1 MLMIES
7 MTKLSPRTPSCFS
20 LQQMGTYQVQ
30 TNHINLEV
38 MCVFFESGGHVCWVM
53 IASIPIIHFL
63 GIIEGPGMH
72 EHRLAF
78 IMV

>member
-1 MLMIES
+1 L
-7 MTKLSPRTPSCFS
+7 
-20 LQQMGTYQVQ
+20 
-30 TNHINLEV
+30 
-38 MCVFFESGGHVCWVM
+38 VM
-53 IASIPIIHFL
+53 IVASIPIIHFL

>member
-1 MLMIES
+1 MFQFATNGTEH
-7 MTKLSPRTPSCFS
+7 PH
-20 LQQMGTYQVQ
+20 LQYYMGTYQVQ